1 MEKRVKARVTVA
13 FTDKNNLMNAYSV
26 GDTFEGIEERVS
38 ELANGGYVE
47 KIDEPKTAPDMR
59 KAPQK
64 EG

>member
-1 MEKRVKARVTVA
+1 MEKQVKARVTVA

-47 KIDEPKTAPDMR
+47 KIDEPKTAPRKR